1 MKRITGIW
9 ILLALLAAAAFADIA
24 KPKISPKTQAS
35 IDTTL
40 RISLKD
46 DAKEAR
52 LVIPKSQLAQLRAEL
67 DQIDNGSE
75 TVAAVTS
82 TGISRIQ
89 TVVSGLFLS
98 LAIVF
103 GGIWFARSGKIFSKT
118 GTALIIVGILAG
130 AGATATF
137 IYGNAGPPPE
147 ARSITGKMFSQAV
160 HWYNFGSGKIKL
172 ETTDEDLNEIILIV
186 PNPKDESKPA
196 E

>member
-1 MKRITGIW
+1 MGGK
-9 ILLALLAAAAFADIA
+9 
-24 KPKISPKTQAS
+24 AS
-35 IDTTL
+35 
-40 RISLKD
+40 
-46 DAKEAR
+46 
-52 LVIPKSQLAQLRAEL
+52 
-67 DQIDNGSE
+67 G
-75 TVAAVTS
+75 VAAVTS